1 MIRTSIS
8 AFFILACIHTLNP
21 GWGFEVLWEHRFGV
35 GIPDSSITAAD
46 ITGDGNIELA
56 FTTTTGRLVVC
67 DLSGKELWSVPTRE
81 VICHPPTIADLFPG
95 GGQEILT
102 VDRTGMIRCF
112 SSEGEEL
119 WIHSLPSGLVWNQT
133 TLVAVDLDADGRI
146 EVLAGG
152 QDGSFLCLDRLG
164 NQVWKYDV
172 SGGFSC
178 PPAVADLD
186 GDGRLEVLLT
196 SGAEQLVALDSTG
209 RELWKSDLGCVNHS
223 GPTLVDLKST
233 GSLDILVG
241 GEDGILKCYS
251 AEGKTI
257 WSHKIG
263 DREIDSTIAVGNLVE
278 GGNLEIV
285 CIDLEGNLVC
295 VNAHGRELWRQK
307 LPTRARRPPSI
318 ADFTGDGKMEILAN
332 GYFSNFHLFSG
343 EGEELEKVPGFSTNG
358 GATLVHIEGRLAAV
372 IPGGDGNVRCITWQA
387 DAPTTPSPIEWGMY
401 RLDAAQTGS
410 LQSRSLKT
418 ATAEDEG
425 RDRSESVDRLAA
437 LQPNVH
443 EAIEISK
450 KLRSDLGKFDASSPA
465 LALLEIDLIDLRE
478 SLNAAIENESEG
490 SIVPLLAL
498 NRATVRA
505 LENAETA
512 FGEAESAAAKL
523 EASGPAPF
531 LMWPTNPW
539 RQQVTRIHEETESF
553 LNMEKVRLE
562 MYRNET
568 ESAAFNLLNVQ
579 QNPVAVQ
586 IKVQAAAES
595 DSIPVTTVFEVVSV
609 PTEVEDF
616 SDDALVELNK
626 GNLIHLGP
634 GETRQIFLNFAAREA
649 LAGDH
654 AYTLHATPL
663 LSRVPAA
670 TAAITVQVHSLDI
683 AEGTAPHL
691 CMWGYVHNSPIKE
704 FPEEAWEDRIAHGN
718 NTITVTGKDLPTGVY
733 DASGEFKEPLDWKP
747 LGEFVDAQPG
757 IEFLLLLH
765 AAVVR
770 PEKEGLSQEAHEKA
784 VKQWTTEAVAYLA
797 EKGFGYDR
805 FAYYPVDEPGL
816 NPGLVD
822 LFIDYAKEFRKA
834 DPNFLIY
841 TDPVDGANLAD
852 IERMAPYVDIW
863 CPNRNG
869 FLLESDDPRLDV
881 MKEHGKLLWTYECLH
896 HAKHRPPLQ
905 YYRGYAWLS
914 ALRGCTGFGF
924 WSYCTSQDDPWFY
937 PEKSLHDYLLVYPG
951 KGIVTSRR
959 WEAVRDGVEDLR
971 AVALLRKRTAETG
984 KREVEEA
991 LHEAMEELGEFCLR
1005 PNGTGDFSTQ
1015 GVKWLTPEL
1024 VDGEYSAYQ
1033 KHRARI
1039 AELTPLSPQP

>member
-1 MIRTSIS
+1 MRKLIFGTSILLCLLS
-8 AFFILACIHTLNP
+8 TGAV
-21 GWGFEVLWEHRFGV
+21 WGFEVLWEHRFGV

-46 ITGDGNIELA
+46 ITGDGNMELA
-56 FTTTTGRLVVC
+56 FTTTTGRLVVG
-67 DLSGKELWSVPTRE
+67 DLKGNELWSVPTRE
-81 VICHPPTIADLFPG
+81 VICNPPTVADLFPG
-95 GGQEILT
+95 GGHEILT
-102 VDRTGMIRCF
+102 VDRTGLIRCF
-112 SSEGEEL
+112 SSAWGEL
-119 WIHSLPSGLVWNQT
+119 WIHSLPSGLAWNQT
-133 TLVAVDLDADGRI
+133 TIVAADLDADGRI

-164 NQVWKYDV
+164 NEVWRYEA

-186 GDGRLEVLLT
+186 GDGRLEIILT
-196 SGAEQLVALDSTG
+196 SGSKELVALDSTG
-209 RELWKSDLGCVNHS
+209 REMWKSELGCINHS
-223 GPTLVDLKST
+223 GPTVADLKRT
-233 GSLDILVG
+233 GTLEILVG
-241 GEDGILKCYS
+241 GEDGVLKCFS
-251 AEGKTI
+251 AEGERI
-257 WSHKIG
+257 WSLKIG

-295 VNAHGRELWRQK
+295 ANAHGRELWRAK

-318 ADFTGDGKMEILAN
+318 ADFTGDGSLEILAT
-332 GYFSNFHLFSG
+332 GYFSDFHLFSG
-343 EGEELEKVPGFSTNG
+343 EGKELQKVSGFSTNG
-358 GATLVHIEGRLAAV
+358 GATLFHIEGRLAAV
-372 IPGGDGNVRCITWQA
+372 IPGADGNVRCLTWQ
-387 DAPTTPSPIEWGMY
+387 DAPPETPSRIEWGMY
-401 RLDAAQTGS
+401 RLDAAQSGS
-410 LQSRSLKT
+410 LQNRSLSSPKP
-418 ATAEDEG
+418 EDDA
-425 RDRSESVDRLAA
+425 RDRSVSLDRLAA
-437 LQPNVH
+437 LQPRVQ
-443 EAIEISK
+443 EAIETSR
-450 KLRSDLGKFDASSPA
+450 KLRSDLERFDASSPA
-465 LALLEIDLIDLRE
+465 IALQEVELIDLRD
-478 SLNAAIENESEG
+478 SLVAAMENESNG

-498 NRATVRA
+498 NRATVRT
-505 LENAETA
+505 LENSETA
-512 FGEAESAAAKL
+512 FGEAKAAAARLK
-523 EASGPAPF
+523 ASGPAPF
-531 LMWPTNPW
+531 LLWPTNPW
-539 RQQVTRIHEETESF
+539 RQKVTRIHEETDTY
-553 LNMEKVRLE
+553 LNMEEVRLE

-568 ESAAFNLLNVQ
+568 ESAAFNLLNLQ
-579 QNPVAVQ
+579 PNSLAVQ
-586 IKVQAAAES
+586 IKVQAVAES
-595 DSIPVTTVFEVVSV
+595 DSIPDATVFEVVSV

-626 GNLIHLGP
+626 GNLIHIAP
-634 GETRQIFLNFAAREA
+634 GETRQIFLNFAAGKA
-649 LAGDH
+649 PAGNH

-704 FPEEAWEDRIAHGN
+704 FPEEAWRDRISHGN

-733 DASGEFKEPLDWKP
+733 DASGEFKEPLDWTP
-747 LGEFVDAQPG
+747 LGKFIDSQPG

-770 PEKEGLSQEAHEKA
+770 PEKEGFSQEAHEKA

-852 IERMAPYVDIW
+852 IERMAPYVDVW

-869 FLLESDDPRLDV
+869 FLLEPEDPRLDV

-896 HAKHRPPLQ
+896 HAKQRPPLQ

-971 AVALLRKRTAETG
+971 AVSLLRKRTNEKG
-984 KREVEEA
+984 KEEIEKV
-991 LHEAMEELGEFCLR
+991 LQEAMEELGEFCLR

-1015 GVKWLTPEL
+1015 GTKWLTPEL
-1024 VDGEYSAYQ
+1024 VDGEYAAYR
-1033 KHRARI
+1033 KHRTRI
-1039 AELTPLSPQP
+1039 AELTPLSP